1 MEGLLDHTLRDILT
15 RFGGIDWCVSEFIRI
30 TGTRLPHRTFH
41 RLLPELTNG
50 SRTPAGTPVRAQILG
65 SDPASMANNAA
76 RLAELG
82 PFGVDINFG
91 CPAKTV
97 NRHGGGATLLDTPQ
111 TLERIVRSVRNAL
124 PPNIVVS
131 AKMRLGVCDD
141 TRAEECA
148 RAIEAG
154 GASELVVHARTKLQG
169 YQPPAHWHRIQ
180 DIKKHVR
187 LRVIANGDIWTVQDA
202 LACKR
207 ASGCEDLMLGR
218 GMVSNPGLANAIRI
232 ADAQAQNRSTRSIHP
247 VPWEKIRP
255 ALLEFWESGEEL
267 VPWEARAGRLKQW
280 LTHLKRHFPEAAQL
294 FTTLRAERNPDTI
307 TKTLKSVSPPLQTP
321 EPPVSRVCSTAPLY
335 TNDPAP

>member
-1 MEGLLDHTLRDILT
+1 MALILAPMEGLLDHTLRDILT

-50 SRTPAGTPVRAQILG
+50 ARTPAGTPIRAQILG
-65 SDPASMANNAA
+65 SDPLSMAKNAA

-111 TLERIVRSVRNAL
+111 TLERIVRAVRNAL
-124 PPNIVVS
+124 PPSTIVS

-141 TRAEECA
+141 SRAEECA

-180 DIKKHVR
+180 DIKKHVH

-202 LACKR
+202 IACR
-207 ASGCEDLMLGR
+207 NASGCEDLMLGR
-218 GMVSNPGLANAIRI
+218 GMVANPGLATAIHL
-232 ADAQAQNRSTRSIHP
+232 ADAQSQNRSTRG
-247 VPWEKIRP
+247 IRPISWTHIQP
-255 ALLEFWESGEEL
+255 ALLEFWNSGKDT

-280 LTHLKRHFPEAAQL
+280 LTHLKRAFPEAAHLFTQL
-294 FTTLRAERNPDTI
+294 RTERDPDVITTTLR
-307 TKTLKSVSPPLQTP
+307 
-321 EPPVSRVCSTAPLY
+321 
-335 TNDPAP
+335 PAPHPQAYSLPPA

>member
-1 MEGLLDHTLRDILT
+1 MALILAPMEGLLDHTLRDILT
-15 RFGGIDWCVSEFIRI
+15 RFGGINWCVSEFIRI
-30 TGTRLPHRTFH
+30 TGTRLPHRTFY

-50 SRTPAGTPVRAQILG
+50 ARTPAGIPIRAQILG
-65 SDPASMANNAA
+65 SDPVSMANNAA

-111 TLERIVRSVRNAL
+111 TLERIVRAVRNAL
-124 PPNIVVS
+124 PPAIMVS

-141 TRAEECA
+141 SRAEECA
-148 RAIEAG
+148 RAIEDG

-169 YQPPAHWHRIQ
+169 YHPPAHWHRIQ

-202 LACKR
+202 IACR
-207 ASGCEDLMLGR
+207 NASGCEDLMLGR
-218 GMVSNPGLANAIRI
+218 GMVSNPGLAAAICM
-232 ADAQAQNRSTRSIHP
+232 ADAQTQNRSHHGIQP
-247 VPWEKIRP
+247 VPWNRLQP
-255 ALLEFWESGEEL
+255 ALLEFWRSGEDS

-280 LTHLKRHFPEAAQL
+280 LTHLKRQFPEALHLFAQIR
-294 FTTLRAERNPDTI
+294 TERDPDTI
-307 TKTLKSVSPPLQTP
+307 TQTLGAGPTLRDADTFH
-321 EPPVSRVCSTAPLY
+321 A
-335 TNDPAP
+335 